1 VGRDE
6 IAKANPVIKADKL
19 RRIWFYLRRWMN
31 VVISLSWSGPFTWR
45 RLNEMKCIKS
55 ILSIKKGW
63 ISLFIFLSAFALYY
77 LCPIL
82 LELFWL
88 NGIIHLSCFDHTFLI
103 EHCYLAWNFY
113 TRNARINT
121 WQNLKGWCHLIFFFS
136 GKHGWLWM

>member
-63 ISLFIFLSAFALYY
+63 ISLFIFLSAFALY
-77 LCPIL
+77 
-82 LELFWL
+82 
-88 NGIIHLSCFDHTFLI
+88 
-103 EHCYLAWNFY
+103 
-113 TRNARINT
+113 
-121 WQNLKGWCHLIFFFS
+121 
-136 GKHGWLWM
+136 